1 MKRILY
7 AIAILCLI
15 ASCDVERLPY
25 DAVDSSQAINDPDYA
40 NNALIGIY
48 GNLKSKLSDSW
59 INEAHRL
66 MEYNGDNVSLSGT
79 TGDDLFYIY
88 NYHHIDNGARINN
101 FWIKSYQVIYGTNSA
116 IENIKEGQSA
126 ETDNFLGEAYYL
138 RALMYLYLTNVFGKP
153 YNQALETNL
162 SVPLKLDTD
171 INNQPPRATVK
182 QVFEQ
187 IEKDL
192 IKAAKLMTIQKPV
205 FYANREAAYA
215 LLSRIYLYMEQNE
228 KCIEYADKVID
239 SERFHLLSANEYR
252 KMNTLLPEANPEA
265 IFSIK
270 YLSGIEEGSLNDV
283 VGGFYCTIDGLGW
296 GEMYASRTYI
306 DAVSYFPNDARKA
319 FIVPQYEDGDQME
332 GVWVSMIM
340 AEDGTLIPSYQ
351 YGACRLDGS
360 TYVMTKDNSEVVL
373 DKTITPTGVVQYSF
387 QDAGQTYVVYVDKKM
402 KKRGNYPL
410 YFITKC
416 SLQEEKNH
424 AWSPCIIRYSEV
436 LLNKAEALCKLDR
449 NSEAIII
456 LNSIRANRDC
466 PDYNNDVISGRGY
479 TDLLDIL
486 LEERRIELAYEG
498 HRALDLFRNKRNLNR
513 NYPGSHL
520 VNKDSYK
527 EIKWSDKN
535 IIELIPLNQIN
546 AQGNLVQNEI

>member
-1 MKRILY
+1 MKKILY
-7 AIAILCLI
+7 TIVMLCSM
-15 ASCDVERLPY
+15 AACDVERLPY
-25 DAVDSSQAINDPDYA
+25 DAVDSSQAVSDPDYA

-48 GNLKSKLSDSW
+48 GNLKSQLSDSW

-88 NYHHIDNGARINN
+88 NYHHIDNGARIDN
-101 FWIKSYQVIYGTNSA
+101 FWIKSYQVIYGANSA
-116 IENIKEGQSA
+116 IENIKEGEST
-126 ETDNFLGEAYYL
+126 ENDNFLGEAYYL
-138 RALMYLYLTNVFGKP
+138 RALMYLYLTNVFGRP
-153 YNQALETNL
+153 YNQSPETNL
-162 SVPLKLDTD
+162 SVPLKLDTNID
-171 INNQPPRATVK
+171 NQPPRATVK
-182 QVFEQ
+182 QIFDQ

-192 IKAAKLMTIQKPV
+192 IKASQLMTIQKSV

-215 LLSRIYLYMEQNE
+215 LLSRLYLYMGENQ
-228 KCIEYADKVID
+228 KCIDYADKVIE
-239 SERFHLLSANEYR
+239 SRRFHLLTASEFR
-252 KMNTLLPEANPEA
+252 KMNTLLPENNPEA

-319 FIVPQYEDGDQME
+319 FIVPQYEDENKLE
-332 GVWVSMIM
+332 GVWVRTIV
-340 AEDGTLIPSYQ
+340 AEDGASIPTYQ
-351 YGACRLDGS
+351 YADCKQEGE
-360 TYVMTKDNSEVVL
+360 TYVLSKSDGDIVL
-373 DKTITPTGVVQYSF
+373 NKTTTATGVTQYSF
-387 QDAGQTYVVYVDKKM
+387 QESGQTYIVYVDKKM

-436 LLNKAEALCKLDR
+436 LLNKAEALCKLNK

-456 LNSIRANRDC
+456 LNDLRANRDC
-466 PDYNNDVISGRGY
+466 PDYNSDVITGRGY
-479 TDLLDIL
+479 SDLLDVL

-498 HRALDLFRNKRNLNR
+498 HRAMDLFRNKRNLNR

-535 IIELIPLNQIN
+535 IIELIPLNQMN
-546 AQGNLVQNEI
+546 AQDNLVQNEI